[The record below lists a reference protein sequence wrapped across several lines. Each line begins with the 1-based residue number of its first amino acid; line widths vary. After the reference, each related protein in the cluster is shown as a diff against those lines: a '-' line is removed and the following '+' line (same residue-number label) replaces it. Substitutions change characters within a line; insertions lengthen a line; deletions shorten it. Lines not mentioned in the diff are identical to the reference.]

1 MRTSTLIRF
10 GLLLV
15 LASSIAPRAAQAQ
28 PSPLATPVRT
38 IFLDAGSYS
47 FDVPSSVA
55 YQPTFDHYY
64 ASDTGTTTRPG
75 FVFPGT
81 GGAALQVRMP
91 LNIDPRGWNFNPNT
105 GLLEVVSFN
114 AVAGGVGQGLIEAR
128 VDATGM
134 LTGATSTL
142 LPSMPGNNGDQ
153 TAPAYDAVRDL
164 FYSRS
169 SGNTVNVVRR
179 SDGSL
184 AGTIVLDFTTA
195 GISTVLSDG
204 IVFVPEPRWLGVLD
218 DSSDSVAFF
227 DLLGTFVG
235 TTALD
240 IAIDSTARRPGY
252 TNGQLFVFDS
262 ARNGWQGYR
271 IVDIGCVGDADC
283 DDNNGCTDDTC
294 DDSFQCAHANNT
306 AACSDGNACSVNDAC
321 SNGACVGSV
330 TGFAGLACLLHGLT
344 VPDLC
349 PDGLPTSVRRAILKR
364 LAKAKG
370 FVDRAESE
378 GNAQFL
384 AKARTLLD
392 SISAK
397 ADAAAAA
404 KSAKKKISAACAA
417 TIKARVQASSALLGS
432 LP

>member
-1 MRTSTLIRF
+1 MGTSRLIRF
-10 GLLLV
+10 GFLLA
-15 LASSIAPRAAQAQ
+15 LAFAIAPGTSSAQL
-28 PSPLATPVRT
+28 SPLATPVRT
-38 IFLDAGSYS
+38 IFLDAGSHS
-47 FDVPSSVA
+47 FSVPSTVT
-55 YQPTFDHYY
+55 YNPTFDQYY
-64 ASDTGTTTRPG
+64 ASYTGFTGVPA
-75 FVFPGT
+75 FVFGAT
-81 GGAALQVRMP
+81 GGSPVQTRMP
-91 LNIDPRGWNFNPNT
+91 LNIDPRAWNFNPNA
-105 GLLEVVSFN
+105 GLLEVVTFS
-114 AVAGGVGQGLIEAR
+114 AVTGGAGQGLIEAR

-142 LPSMPGNNGDQ
+142 LPSMPGNDGSQ

-169 SGNTVNVVRR
+169 SSSTVNVVRR

-195 GISTVLSDG
+195 GISTVLDDG

-218 DSSDSVAFF
+218 DASDSVAFF
-227 DLLGTFVG
+227 DLLGKFVG

-240 IAIDSTARRPGY
+240 IMIDSTARRPGY
-252 TNGQLFVFDS
+252 TNGQLFVFDG

-271 IVDIGCVGDADC
+271 VVDIGCVGDSDC

-294 DDSFQCAHANNT
+294 DDTFQCTHANNT
-306 AACSDGNACSVNDAC
+306 APCSDGNACSVNDAC
-321 SNGACVGSV
+321 SNGACVASV
-330 TGFAGLACLLHGLT
+330 AGFAGLACLLHGLT

-349 PDGLPTSVRRAILKR
+349 PDGLPTPVRRAILKR
-364 LAKAKG
+364 LAKARA
-370 FVDRAESE
+370 FVDRGESE

-392 SISAK
+392 SIAAK
-397 ADAAAAA
+397 ADAAAGA
-404 KSAKKKISAACAA
+404 KSAKKKISATCAG
-417 TIKARVQASSALLGS
+417 TIKARVQQSTALLGT